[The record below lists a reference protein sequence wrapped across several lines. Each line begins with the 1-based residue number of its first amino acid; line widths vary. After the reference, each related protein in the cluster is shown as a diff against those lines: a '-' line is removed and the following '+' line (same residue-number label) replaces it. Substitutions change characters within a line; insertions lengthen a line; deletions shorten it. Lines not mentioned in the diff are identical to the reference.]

1 MADALD
7 IWMTICCYEMR
18 WPLNVYRD
26 RGVHLLGE
34 RASGFLARAE
44 TMTPDDYHRALDQ
57 RDALRARHAALAPV
71 ADAVIV
77 PAAPGPAPKGLGFTG
92 SPSFNALSSG
102 LGAPAITLPLMAVD
116 GLPVG
121 VQLIGQVQG
130 DDRLAAHA
138 AWVAETF
145 LPALLA

>member
-7 IWMTICCYEMR
+7 VWMTICCYEMR

-26 RGVHLLGE
+26 RGAHLLGE

-44 TMTPDDYHRALDQ
+44 KLTTDDYHRALDK
-57 RDALRARHAALAPV
+57 RDALRARHAALAAV
-71 ADAVIV
+71 ADAVIM
-77 PAAPGPAPKGLGFTG
+77 PAASGPAPKGLGFTG
-92 SPSFNALSSG
+92 SPAFNALSSG
-102 LGAPAITLPLMAVD
+102 LGAPAITLPLMAVA

-121 VQLIGQVQG
+121 VQLMGQLQG
-130 DDRLAAHA
+130 DDRLAGHV
-138 AWVAETF
+138 AWLAETF